1 MYIIVYTV
9 KLGNKEQ
16 LGNNGSF
23 SVTNVPV
30 YSIDSDSEQ
39 IGISEQF
46 CDGQKVSYC
55 QVHRLD
61 RK

>member
-1 MYIIVYTV
+1 MYIVYKV

-23 SVTNVPV
+23 SVTNIPV
-30 YSIDSDSEQ
+30 YLIDSDSEQ

-46 CDGQKVSYC
+46 CDGQKVSYY
-55 QVHRLD
+55 QD
-61 RK
+61 RP

>member
-1 MYIIVYTV
+1 MYIVYTV

-23 SVTNVPV
+23 SVTNIPV
-30 YSIDSDSEQ
+30 YLIDSDSEQ

-46 CDGQKVSYC
+46 CDGQKVSYY
-55 QVHRLD
+55 QD
-61 RK
+61 RP